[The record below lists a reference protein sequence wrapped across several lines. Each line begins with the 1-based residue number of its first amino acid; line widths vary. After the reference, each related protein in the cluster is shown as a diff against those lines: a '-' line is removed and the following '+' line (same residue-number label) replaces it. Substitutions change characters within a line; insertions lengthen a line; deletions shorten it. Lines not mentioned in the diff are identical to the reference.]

1 MHTLVSSASL
11 YTSLSYIAK
20 STVFISIF
28 IDSAVLK
35 NNLFICPFILSVL
48 FKIKHFMDFYSFF
61 FKRVPPEVTPF
72 VLVPPLMSH
81 CSKCLFAF
89 LTHNLYLPKY
99 LLTLVHA
106 GISFFTAIE
115 TTGG

>member
-1 MHTLVSSASL
+1 M
-11 YTSLSYIAK
+11 
-20 STVFISIF
+20 
-28 IDSAVLK
+28 DSAVLK
-35 NNLFICPFILSVL
+35 NNLFICPFILNVF

-61 FKRVPPEVTPF
+61 LSECCLKRLLDVF
-72 VLVPPLMSH
+72 VLSSPLMSH
-81 CSKCLFAF
+81 HSKCMFAF

-99 LLTLVHA
+99 LLTLDHA

>member
-1 MHTLVSSASL
+1 M
-11 YTSLSYIAK
+11 
-20 STVFISIF
+20 
-28 IDSAVLK
+28 DSAVLK
-35 NNLFICPFILSVL
+35 NNLFICLFFSRVL

-61 FKRVPPEVTPF
+61 LSECRLKPLLDTF
-72 VLVPPLMSH
+72 VLFSPLVSH

-106 GISFFTAIE
+106 GISFFLLQ
-115 TTGG
+115 

>member
-1 MHTLVSSASL
+1 M
-11 YTSLSYIAK
+11 
-20 STVFISIF
+20 
-28 IDSAVLK
+28 DSAVLK
-35 NNLFICPFILSVL
+35 NNLFICPFILNVL
-48 FKIKHFMDFYSFF
+48 FKIKHFMDFYSLFF
-61 FKRVPPEVTPF
+61 LSECHLKPLLDIF
-72 VLVPPLMSH
+72 VLFSPLMSH